1 MSEET
6 IDEVQQT
13 EGTEQPN
20 GGEVDY
26 KALYEEAVES
36 SRKAVENSRKWEKR
50 AKANSQKA
58 KAYDEAEAGKKT
70 IEERLAA
77 LEGENADLKAKA
89 EHARMVR
96 EVASVTGVPE
106 SVVSSL
112 NGTDQEALTEQ
123 ASAIKEAMRPR
134 GGAPMSEETG
144 HRDLPG
150 KASKQDIYAI
160 KNKSERI
167 AAIAKNRELF
177 N

>member
-6 IDEVQQT
+6 INEVQQT
-13 EGTEQPN
+13 EATEQPD

-89 EHARMVR
+89 EHARIVR

-106 SVVSSL
+106 SVVSTL
-112 NGTDQEALTEQ
+112 NGSDQESLTEQ

-134 GGAPMSEETG
+134 GGAPSAPEAG

-150 KASKQDIYAI
+150 KRTKGDIYAI
-160 KNKSERI
+160 KNKTERLH
-167 AAIAKNRELF
+167 AIAQNRELF
-177 N
+177 E